1 MVGGTSLVPLVK
13 ELLSSELGFPI
24 QKLNRSIAAD
34 EAIALGAAIKG
45 AQISGK
51 CKVNSR
57 ASIMLSS
64 R

>member
-13 ELLSSELGFPI
+13 ELLSSELGFTI
-24 QKLNRSIAAD
+24 QKLNRYIAAD

-51 CKVNSR
+51 CKVNF
-57 ASIMLSS
+57 
-64 R
+64 